1 MTTFFQKLK
10 IIWTDRA
17 LRNRIFVV
25 LGLLVAFRLL
35 AAIPVPGV
43 DPARLQ
49 SFLANNQFFG
59 ILNLFSGGGLSTLS
73 IIMLGV
79 GPYITASII
88 MQLLTMMSPR
98 LKALSGEEG
107 EAGRKTFAQYSR
119 ILAVPLAALQGF
131 GLILLLEKQG
141 ILSHLAPVMLITALV
156 VVIAGSLFLM
166 WLGEIMTEF
175 GVSNGISV
183 IIFAGIVA
191 ALPAHISQ
199 ALFTFSVA
207 QIPEFALFLVLGAAL
222 IFGVVVI
229 TEAERPIP
237 VTYARQTRGM
247 NTSAGG
253 GVQTY
258 VPLRVNQAG
267 VIPIIFA
274 LSLLLLPQLIGNLLT
289 SLAHN
294 SHLLAIGRVLASFS
308 QTSLLY
314 GVIYFVLVFAF
325 TYFYTAVT
333 FDPQQM
339 SENLQKGGAFI
350 PGIRPG
356 ASTEEYLAKVVSRIT
371 LVGALFLGIIAVL
384 PLIVRAITG
393 ITSIALG
400 GTALLIVVSVILDLI
415 KKVDAQISMHEY

>member
-1 MTTFFQKLK
+1 MNNFFSKVK
-10 IIWTDRA
+10 IIWNDRA
-17 LRNRIFVV
+17 LRNRIFVM
-25 LGLLVAFRLL
+25 LALLVVFRLL
-35 AAIPVPGV
+35 ATIPVPGV
-43 DPARLQ
+43 DPARLSQ
-49 SFLANNQFFG
+49 FLANNQFFG
-59 ILNLFSGGGLSTLS
+59 VLNLFSGGGLSTLS

-88 MQLLTMMSPR
+88 MQLLTMMSTR
-98 LKALSGEEG
+98 LKTISQEEG
-107 EAGRKTFAQYSR
+107 EAGRKKFAQYSR
-119 ILAVPLAALQGF
+119 ILAIPLALLQGF
-131 GLILLLEKQG
+131 GLLLLLEKQG
-141 ILSHLAPVMLITALV
+141 IFPNLAPVMFITSLV
-156 VVIAGSLFLM
+156 VVTAGSMFLM
-166 WLGEIMTEF
+166 WLGEVMTEF

-183 IIFAGIVA
+183 IIFAGIIA
-191 ALPAHISQ
+191 ALPTHISQ

-207 QIPEFALFLVLGAAL
+207 QLPYFILFIVLGLAL
-222 IFGVVVI
+222 ITGVVMI

-237 VTYARQTRGM
+237 VTYARQTRGG
-247 NTSAGG
+247 TGG
-253 GVQTY
+253 GSVQTY

-274 LSLLLLPQLIGNLLT
+274 LSILLLPQLVGNLLT
-289 SLAHN
+289 SFAHN
-294 SHLLAIGRVLASFS
+294 SHLLALGHSLSNFQ
-308 QTSLLY
+308 QTSWLY
-314 GVIYFVLVFAF
+314 AVIYFVLVFAF

-356 ASTEEYLAKVVSRIT
+356 QSTEQYLAKVVSRIT
-371 LVGALFLGIIAVL
+371 LVGALFLGVIAVL

>member
-17 LRNRIFVV
+17 LRNRSFVV
-25 LGLLVAFRLL
+25 LGLLVVFRLL
-35 AAIPVPGV
+35 ATIPIPGV
-43 DPARLQ
+43 DPARLSQ
-49 SFLANNQFFG
+49 FLANNQFFG

-73 IIMLGV
+73 VIMLGV

-98 LKALSGEEG
+98 LKAVSQEEG
-107 EAGRKTFAQYSR
+107 EAGRKKFAQYSR
-119 ILAVPLAALQGF
+119 LLAVPLAALQGV
-131 GLILLLEKQG
+131 GLMLLLQKQG
-141 ILSHLAPVMLITALV
+141 ILAHLTPVIFATALV
-156 VVIAGSLFLM
+156 VVIAGSMFLM
-166 WLGEIMTEF
+166 WLGEVMTEF
-175 GVSNGISV
+175 GISNGVSV

-191 ALPAHISQ
+191 ALPTHVSQ
-199 ALFTFSVA
+199 ALFTFSVS
-207 QIPEFALFLVLGAAL
+207 QLPFFALFLILGLAL
-222 IFGVVVI
+222 IVGVVI
-229 TEAERPIP
+229 ISEAERPIP
-237 VTYARQTRGM
+237 VTYARQSRGG
-247 NTSAGG
+247 TAAGS
-253 GVQTY
+253 VSTY

-267 VIPIIFA
+267 VIPVIFA
-274 LSLLLLPQLIGNLLT
+274 LSLLLLPQLIGNILT
-289 SLAHN
+289 SVAHN
-294 SHLLAIGRVLASFS
+294 SHLIALGRSLSAFS
-308 QTSLLY
+308 QTTWLY
-314 GVIYFVLVFAF
+314 GIIYFVLVFAF

-333 FDPQQM
+333 FDPHQM

-356 ASTEEYLAKVVSRIT
+356 QSTEEYLAKVVSRIT

-384 PLIVRAITG
+384 PLVVRAITG